1 MLKKNADKVMAI
13 VCAIVF
19 GTIGFWGDRAFIRYE
34 LFNER
39 AINYDFSVGE
49 EDNIELIY
57 SVNFPN
63 KVNMVDLNGFV
74 RNIFHQPEMNGVT
87 KLNNGYLTVCMEELD
102 SDVIKD
108 YADEIV
114 QYNDY
119 CLDKGVKLL
128 YIQPAYKI
136 SKFDD
141 QLPIGDEDY
150 SNVIIDELLSEIKK
164 GGVSTIDLRQEM
176 FNDGINQYD
185 YYYKTDHHWTTEGAF
200 YAYCKIVEWI
210 SDNTGTT
217 YDKKL
222 TDLNNYKIDTYKKWH
237 LGMRGQR
244 TGKYF
249 AGIDD
254 FDLIHPDFETII
266 INRTDGTT
274 GSFDEMIINWDKF
287 SATSPQDRSTYD
299 GAYTKNHI
307 NDIQAINADT
317 DLTVLMQS
325 DSFSRAVSPYMLLT
339 YENYYEAGGY
349 RSLSADLIDQYEP
362 DVVVIMPWPGYF
374 YEPGVFEFSL

>member
-349 RSLSADLIDQYEP
+349 RDHT
-362 DVVVIMPWPGYF
+362 
-374 YEPGVFEFSL
+374 